1 MQRTRMPMAMLW
13 LRPAHTEAMDGKSAI
28 SILPH
33 LCSLSGSS
41 SSSHLSSV
49 AARCGGPAAKHHKL
63 QIIWERKRTHGGTT
77 PSCWLPKVVGTPSAA
92 ATGTP
97 RGRERRRGRS
107 SSRGRRGAARS
118 LPHVHLPLPPTLSL
132 YLSLPLMAWVAPEGR
147 CRGGRRW
154 PPPRPPPETLDVEEE
169 WKTKAGQ
176 GE

>member
-49 AARCGGPAAKHHKL
+49 AARCGGPAAEHHKL

-107 SSRGRRGAARS
+107 SSRGAEEQPGHS
-118 LPHVHLPLPPTLSL
+118 LTCTS
-132 YLSLPLMAWVAPEGR
+132 LSLPPYLFTSLSLSWLGWRQKGGAGAAVAGLHP
-147 CRGGRRW
+147 GRRQK
-154 PPPRPPPETLDVEEE
+154 P
-169 WKTKAGQ
+169 
-176 GE
+176 